1 MWAVLDEAALR
12 RPIGTRQIL
21 RAQLRHLV
29 KLAEPPNI
37 TLQVLP
43 LDVGGHSAT
52 GGGAGLKVWTGRDG
66 VIRGT

>member
-43 LDVGGHSAT
+43 LDVGG
-52 GGGAGLKVWTGRDG
+52 GAGLKVWTGRDG